1 MNIAM
6 IKGLVESATPEQ
18 LQQAEAALLEEQQPL
33 IAVPGIDE
41 GEQLTHVLAA
51 LYVHERIA
59 ADGVDAMTAIREY
72 ARRVRA
78 SIS

>member
-6 IKGLVESATPEQ
+6 IKGLVESATVEQ
-18 LQQAEAALLEEQQPL
+18 LHEAESALLDERQPS
-33 IAVPGIDE
+33 ISIPGADE

-51 LYVHERIA
+51 IYVHERIA

-72 ARRVRA
+72 AKRVRA

>member
-1 MNIAM
+1 M
-6 IKGLVESATPEQ
+6 IKGLVESASVEQ
-18 LQQAEAALLEEQQPL
+18 LREAEAALLEEQQPS
-33 IAVPGIDE
+33 ISVPGADE

-51 LYVHERIA
+51 IYVHERIA

-72 ARRVRA
+72 AKRVRS

>member
-6 IKGLVESATPEQ
+6 IKGLVEAATLEQ
-18 LQQAEAALLEEQQPL
+18 LQQAEAALLDEQHPA
-33 IAVPGIDE
+33 ITIPGVDE

-51 LYVHERIA
+51 IYVHERMA

-72 ARRVRA
+72 AKRVRA

>member
-6 IKGLVESATPEQ
+6 IKGLVESATLEQ
-18 LQQAEAALLEEQQPL
+18 LHQAEAALLEEQQPA
-33 IAVPGIDE
+33 IEIPGVDE

-51 LYVHERIA
+51 IYVHERIA
-59 ADGVDAMTAIREY
+59 SDGVDAMTAIREY
-72 ARRVRA
+72 AKRVRA

>member
-6 IKGLVESATPEQ
+6 IKGLVEATTPDE
-18 LQQAEAALLEEQQPL
+18 LRTAEEALLNEQTPL
-33 IAVPGIDE
+33 ISVPGVDE

-51 LYVHERIA
+51 LYVHEQKA
-59 ADGVDAMTAIREY
+59 NGTDTMTAIRDY
-72 ARRVRA
+72 AKRVRA

>member
-6 IKGLVESATPEQ
+6 IKGLVESATLEQ
-18 LQQAEAALLEEQQPL
+18 LHQAEAALLEEQQPA
-33 IAVPGIDE
+33 IDVPGADE

-51 LYVHERIA
+51 IYVYERIA
-59 ADGVDAMTAIREY
+59 TDGVDAMTAIREY
-72 ARRVRA
+72 AKRVRA

>member
-6 IKGLVESATPEQ
+6 IKGLVEAASLEQ
-18 LQQAEAALLEEQQPL
+18 LHQAEAALLEEQQPP
-33 IAVPGIDE
+33 IEVPGVDG

-51 LYVHERIA
+51 IYVHERMA

-72 ARRVRA
+72 AKRVRA

>member
-6 IKGLVESATPEQ
+6 IKGLVESATLEQ
-18 LQQAEAALLEEQQPL
+18 LHQAEAALLEEQQPA
-33 IAVPGIDE
+33 IDVPGADE

-51 LYVHERIA
+51 IYVHERIA
-59 ADGVDAMTAIREY
+59 TDGVDAMTAIREY
-72 ARRVRA
+72 AKRVRA

>member
-6 IKGLVESATPEQ
+6 IKGLVESASLEQ
-18 LQQAEAALLEEQQPL
+18 LHQAEAALLEEQRP
-33 IAVPGIDE
+33 AVDVPGADE

-51 LYVHERIA
+51 IYVHERIA
-59 ADGVDAMTAIREY
+59 ADGVDAVTAIREY
-72 ARRVRA
+72 AKRVRA